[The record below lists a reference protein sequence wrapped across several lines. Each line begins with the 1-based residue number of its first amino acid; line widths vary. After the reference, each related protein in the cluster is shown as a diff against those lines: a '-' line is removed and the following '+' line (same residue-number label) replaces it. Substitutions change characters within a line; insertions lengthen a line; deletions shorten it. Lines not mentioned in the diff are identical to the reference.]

1 MCVTARRARELGP
14 KRLRGEMQ
22 AQLAVI
28 PVLMEGLGANVQRE
42 TVERLGA
49 GRPEAA
55 VLIREMG
62 LKVPVVIPGAWR
74 GRKRKNL

>member
-1 MCVTARRARELGP
+1 MRVTARRARELRPG
-14 KRLRGEMQ
+14 RLWEEMQ
-22 AQLAVI
+22 ARLAAI

-62 LKVPVVIPGAWR
+62 LKVQVVIPGAMR
-74 GRKRKNL
+74 GRKNL

>member
-14 KRLRGEMQ
+14 GRLWEEMQ
-22 AQLAVI
+22 ARLAAI
-28 PVLMEGLGANVQRE
+28 PVLMESLGANVQRE

-62 LKVPVVIPGAWR
+62 LKAQEVFPGAMR
-74 GRKRKNL
+74 GRKNL